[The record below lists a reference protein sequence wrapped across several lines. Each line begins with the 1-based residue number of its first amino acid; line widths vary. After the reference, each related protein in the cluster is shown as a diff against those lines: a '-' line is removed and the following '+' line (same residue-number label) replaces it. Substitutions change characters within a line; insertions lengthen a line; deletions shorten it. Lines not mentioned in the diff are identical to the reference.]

1 MGGEHRGGLRDDL
14 GDAQGALMYEV
25 RREATGGWCVIG
37 PGFYLHHSS
46 ADICEAMAA
55 LLNGYPDRAEQIIER
70 WRA

>member
-1 MGGEHRGGLRDDL
+1 M
-14 GDAQGALMYEV
+14 ALMYEV

-37 PGFYLHHSS
+37 PGFYLHHR
-46 ADICEAMAA
+46 DREICEAMAA